1 MRAASAKAKRPTRAA
16 TDANMLFVSLDRSL
30 QVEKGECSTDCVG
43 YECCAK
49 RGFVVWKR
57 IAQKELKERY
67 IYHLQG
73 ENKNL
78 TITNKRPCGPKRDD
92 ERKTKVRKERSKRS
106 DKSTTERGQVMR
118 EGKSKGE
125 REEEEEEG

>member
-1 MRAASAKAKRPTRAA
+1 MFEA
-16 TDANMLFVSLDRSL
+16 D
-30 QVEKGECSTDCVG
+30 EVG
-43 YECCAK
+43 YECRAK
-49 RGFVVWKR
+49 WSLETVAESGFVVRW
-57 IAQKELKERY
+57 IETGIQKELKERY

-106 DKSTTERGQVMR
+106 DKSTTERGQVMEEKSR
-118 EGKSKGE
+118 EDSERRERRRLRVRLGKGGKA
-125 REEEEEEG
+125 R